1 MINKVKDILAK
12 DFVQRTLYGVGLI
25 LWTILAWDNISRYPY
40 SESSIGVNYLTLYTV
55 PTIMLVLQIIRNN
68 KLLWGLVFGLVTAF
82 IIISFYL
89 ALSDSI
95 ERSGNHVKAIEWD
108 IRGILFLIAYF
119 VILLIADWTVYNM
132 RPKRLI

>member
-1 MINKVKDILAK
+1 
-12 DFVQRTLYGVGLI
+12 
-25 LWTILAWDNISRYPY
+25 
-40 SESSIGVNYLTLYTV
+40 
-55 PTIMLVLQIIRNN
+55 MLVLQIIRNN